1 MELRQNMEHA
11 VEDGESRCTGQSL
24 IDTGKSSLMSS
35 FQQPG
40 SALRLRGSG
49 CCPSKAEER
58 SSSSAVSTA
67 SIKPKMASREDIV
80 SVCRSDDIPTDSCW
94 LQFGGTSLEPHLEV
108 TTLVCLRWL
117 VRVAQLDG
125 DCARFGGV
133 IPAWQNLPPEAH
145 ADLRRMQLFTGKKRQ
160 QHW

>member
-1 MELRQNMEHA
+1 MWRRERNFLSHLCGTVWVCGERAKFVELEAKHA

-67 SIKPKMASREDIV
+67 SIKPKMASREDI
-80 SVCRSDDIPTDSCW
+80 C
-94 LQFGGTSLEPHLEV
+94 
-108 TTLVCLRWL
+108 VCLFVEDPTNEAVAAYSRMNEIKI
-117 VRVAQLDG
+117 RVLL
-125 DCARFGGV
+125 FPGGGGA
-133 IPAWQNLPPEAH
+133 P
-145 ADLRRMQLFTGKKRQ
+145 
-160 QHW
+160 